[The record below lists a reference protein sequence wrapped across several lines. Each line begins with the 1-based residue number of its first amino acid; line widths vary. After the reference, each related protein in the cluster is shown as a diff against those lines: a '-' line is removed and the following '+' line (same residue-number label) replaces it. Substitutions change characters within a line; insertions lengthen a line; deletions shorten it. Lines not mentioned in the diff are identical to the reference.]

1 MTTNAFM
8 LIELI
13 TAHRK

>member
-1 MTTNAFM
+1 

-13 TAHRK
+13 TDRF